1 MSVALF
7 RDLQLAL
14 VHLKRERLTG
24 GPLAESE
31 SSQTRRRGRP
41 LSWRRRCATATDHA
55 WAGSC
60 ASPAACAAGEPVAC
74 AAWRSL
80 SSAVLRSWPA
90 RKVHPHAGTA
100 SPLPSRA
107 PFATAVPATSFHVG

>member
-55 WAGSC
+55 WAERALLNSSKAGDLVADLFGGSGSTLIGC
-60 ASPAACAAGEPVAC
+60 E
-74 AAWRSL
+74 R
-80 SSAVLRSWPA
+80 RRRQA
-90 RKVHPHAGTA
+90 RLIEIDPKYAD
-100 SPLPSRA
+100 
-107 PFATAVPATSFHVG
+107 